1 MMDRTLRDMEG
12 RVAVV
17 TGGASG
23 IGLAT
28 ARELGHRGASVAIC
42 DIDEDKVH
50 VIAQELTTEGLH
62 AKGYALDVADRAGC
76 AAVARE
82 IRDDQGPVAILVNNA
97 GIAGAA
103 RLGDAHSGEQWDRAM
118 AVNLTGMYNL
128 SVACLDDLKET
139 RGVVVNISSVVA
151 FTSGFAQAGYAAS
164 KGGVRSLTQAMC
176 RELSRFGIRVNSVA
190 PGYIETPMTSTHND
204 KFMEWLR
211 FHCPM
216 RRYGKPEEL
225 ARAIAFLSSDE
236 ASFITGVTLPVD
248 GGYLAV

>member
-1 MMDRTLRDMEG
+1 MTDRKLRDMED

-23 IGLAT
+23 IGWAT
-28 ARELGHRGASVAIC
+28 ARELGHRGAKLAIC
-42 DIDEDKVH
+42 DIDGDRVH
-50 VIAQELTTEGLH
+50 ISAQKLARDGLDAEG
-62 AKGYALDVADRAGC
+62 YELDVADRSGCVRIAGK
-76 AAVARE
+76 
-82 IRDDQGPVAILVNNA
+82 IRDDLGPVAILVNNA
-97 GIAGAA
+97 GVAGAA
-103 RLGDAHSGEQWDRAM
+103 RLGDEHSAEQWDRAM

-139 RGVVVNISSVVA
+139 RGVVINVSSVVA

-176 RELSRFGIRVNSVA
+176 RELSRFGIRVNAVA

-204 KFMEWLR
+204 KFVEWLR

-216 RRYGKPEEL
+216 RRYGQPEEL